1 MIKISIKSFRKY
13 LAVAFVAVSVFLAG
27 CAPSIEIPD
36 SEVALYF
43 DENSAVKDNGNK
55 TFNGISA
62 TQTVKDMTVGWNLG
76 NTLDATGGS
85 GLSSETSWS
94 QPKTTKAMIDGLANS
109 GIKTIRIPVSWSN
122 HMNKKNYT
130 IDSAWM
136 NRVKTI
142 VDWAIEDG
150 MYVILNDHH
159 DNFGSPAKMTT
170 AAGYY
175 PNKVNKNESERF
187 LLNLW
192 TQIALAFNNGY
203 DEHLIFETL
212 NEPRLAGTNNEWW
225 FDSNNATCREAA
237 DCLNE
242 YNQLI
247 LDTIRK
253 SGGNNQK
260 RYVSCPGLQASP
272 DSAFASAF
280 KMPQDDEKG
289 KLILSVHMY
298 TPNSFAMESPGET
311 IFTSSH
317 QSNLDYYFSKLNNSF
332 ISKGYPVIIGEMGAT
347 NKDNL
352 DERVKWFTYFLT
364 ESRKYGMTSCL
375 WDNGSWQVQGNNYK
389 EHYGF
394 YNRTNQ
400 TWYFPEILDAMVQAT
415 GSTPA
420 NISTN
425 TEDESPKE
433 DVVILENK
441 SGITNGYSTSFTLDE
456 AFDLTGYKYL
466 KTEIYCPNAEN
477 ADSREL
483 FVKFFNTNWKS
494 VIAQAS
500 TISVSA
506 TLYAEIQEPTE
517 GNKEVKVIQYF
528 IQNSADTDTIDGLTF
543 QIKKV
548 TATNTKN

>member
-1 MIKISIKSFRKY
+1 MIKILYNFRKFQT
-13 LAVAFVAVSVFLAG
+13 LLLTVLCMLFISACSNE
-27 CAPSIEIPD
+27 PKIPD

-43 DENSAVKDNGNK
+43 DETSAVKDNGNK
-55 TFNGISA
+55 QFNGVSA

-298 TPNSFAMESPGET
+298 TPYSFAMESPGET

-347 NKDNL
+347 NKNNL
-352 DERVKWFTYFLT
+352 DERVKWFNYFLT

-375 WDNGSWQVQGNNYK
+375 WDNGVWEIQGNKYD

-394 YNRTNQ
+394 YNRQNQ
-400 TWYFPEILDAMVQAT
+400 TWYFPEILEAMIN
-415 GSTPA
+415 ST
-420 NISTN
+420 
-425 TEDESPKE
+425 
-433 DVVILENK
+433 
-441 SGITNGYSTSFTLDE
+441 
-456 AFDLTGYKYL
+456 
-466 KTEIYCPNAEN
+466 
-477 ADSREL
+477 R
-483 FVKFFNTNWKS
+483 
-494 VIAQAS
+494 
-500 TISVSA
+500 
-506 TLYAEIQEPTE
+506 
-517 GNKEVKVIQYF
+517 
-528 IQNSADTDTIDGLTF
+528 TD
-543 QIKKV
+543 KM
-548 TATNTKN
+548 